1 MPVKQQTFNQP
12 CPSHACTPSFTSLR
26 LRPPLLC
33 FASRPWPLPCLQRKG
48 KGKDP
53 LGDLLAAT
61 SRKRGGARSAL
72 AEKLL
77 KECAI
82 DQADIMFCRGP
93 EGNLVQL
100 GAGAYGQ
107 VGGWGVLG
115 GKSCSRSERARSMRG
130 SGRVGCSK
138 EQGMRA

>member
-1 MPVKQQTFNQP
+1 MHPRTHIPRPALP
-12 CPSHACTPSFTSLR
+12 CL
-26 LRPPLLC
+26 
-33 FASRPWPLPCLQRKG
+33 LPCLQRN
-48 KGKDP
+48 GKDP
-53 LGDLLAAT
+53 LGDLLAASA

-82 DQADIMFCRGP
+82 DQADIMFCRGA

-107 VGGWGVLG
+107 VGGW
-115 GKSCSRSERARSMRG
+115 A
-130 SGRVGCSK
+130 GCAVAG
-138 EQGMRA
+138 E